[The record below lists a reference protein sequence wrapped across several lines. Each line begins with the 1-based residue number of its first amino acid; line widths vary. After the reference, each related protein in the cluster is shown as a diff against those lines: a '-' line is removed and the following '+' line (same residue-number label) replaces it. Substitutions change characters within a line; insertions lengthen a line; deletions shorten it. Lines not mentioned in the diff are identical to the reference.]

1 MDDRSLLKQLARDCD
16 GSFECLVVT
25 YQDRLYRF
33 ALRLSGS
40 PRDAEEIAQDAFV
53 KAYGALSEYSKD
65 RIHDLALRPW
75 LYQITLNIF
84 RNRVRRRQL
93 ATVPLG
99 DDVPL
104 ESQEVPPE
112 GVVELAERH
121 RELAKLLST
130 LPQRYRASVIL
141 RHIDELGYSEIAQV
155 LCKPE
160 GTVKSNVH
168 RGLQLLRIA
177 VNDLRIEVTA

>member
-1 MDDRSLLKQLARDCD
+1 MDDRSLLRQLARDCD

-40 PRDAEEIAQDAFV
+40 PWDAEEIAQDAFV
-53 KAYGALSEYSKD
+53 KAYRALGEYSKD

-75 LYQITLNIF
+75 LYQITLNVF
-84 RNRVRRRQL
+84 RNRIRRRQL
-93 ATVPLG
+93 ASVPLS

-121 RELAKLLST
+121 RELGKLLAN

-141 RHIDELGYSEIAQV
+141 RHIDELQYSEIAQV
-155 LCKPE
+155 LCQPE

-168 RGLQLLRIA
+168 RGLHMLRNAIK
-177 VNDLRIEVTA
+177 DSRIEVTA